1 MRDRDTVRAV
11 ACTLVGLL
19 LATAPAAAR
28 NPIVVQWES
37 KMARSTKALRAG
49 KYDRALKL
57 SSWVVKDMME
67 SLGTGHDATRAFGI
81 ALTHRALALAG
92 LGRNEDALWEW
103 HTILSLFPGF
113 ARGDVGSFGA
123 PGAFLAANPLPPEPP
138 DFDPEVAARIR
149 PPKELE
155 RVQPRFPEGARQF
168 RTTGTLVVRVAIT
181 KEGTISSPRVL
192 TPLPA
197 PTLSYA
203 ALEAVRKWRYE
214 PAMLDGVPIATT
226 LTVSVTYKLE

>member
-1 MRDRDTVRAV
+1 
-11 ACTLVGLL
+11 
-19 LATAPAAAR
+19 
-28 NPIVVQWES
+28 
-37 KMARSTKALRAG
+37 MARSTKALRAG
-49 KYDRALKL
+49 DYERALKL

-92 LGRNEDALWEW
+92 LGRNEEALWEW

-113 ARGDVGSFGA
+113 ARGDVGTFGA
-123 PGAFLAANPLPPEPP
+123 PGAFLVANPLPPEPP
-138 DFDPEVAARIR
+138 GFDPEVAARIR

-155 RVQPRFPEGARQF
+155 RVPPRFPEGARQF

-181 KEGTISSPRVL
+181 KEGTVSSPRVL

-203 ALEAVRKWRYE
+203 ALEAIRKWRYE

-226 LTVSVTYKLE
+226 LTVNVTYELK